1 MASGTDKKRSRQ
13 DSDTKKSPTQIQTTK
28 KYKHIENLEIGC
40 FELDSEDIRE
50 ISEVVNKQVSTKNM
64 AEIDQEMLTQS
75 IIKAFGDPTVIEKII
90 KPIKEEIRKGFQAE
104 IDSYKAELQLRDE
117 TIKNY
122 EKRLEELEMYG
133 RRNGVRIHGIK
144 ETKGENTDKIV
155 RTIAKKIGAKI
166 PDVALGRSH
175 RVGRSDSDRPRAIIA
190 KFVGHNNKVELLKH
204 KKNLKELMEKDEE
217 IKEMAEDLDI
227 GILVYRGQN

>member
-1 MASGTDKKRSRQ
+1 MITIVHLSLRLRCTKKRSRQ

-122 EKRLEELEMYG
+122 EKRLEELEML
-133 RRNGVRIHGIK
+133 RTEKWSENPRHKRN
-144 ETKGENTDKIV
+144 KG
-155 RTIAKKIGAKI
+155 
-166 PDVALGRSH
+166 
-175 RVGRSDSDRPRAIIA
+175 
-190 KFVGHNNKVELLKH
+190 
-204 KKNLKELMEKDEE
+204 
-217 IKEMAEDLDI
+217 
-227 GILVYRGQN
+227 